1 MDGNR
6 FESIY
11 SFFTGDFMLTRRTC
25 LAAALS
31 MSFALTAFANKPGE
45 VSKPAAQA
53 AAPTAPAEPAGM
65 TPLFNGKD
73 LSGWTGHPKLWSVQ
87 DGVIRGQTTAEN
99 KAPGNT
105 FLIYAGDTTDGKQI
119 KDFELR
125 FSVKIQ
131 GGNSGLQ
138 YRSKRFPAPKGA
150 NKENE
155 WIAGG
160 YQCEVAGIPGKDG
173 FLYSERG
180 PGNRGYADHRTYL
193 AWVGDKVEIDE
204 TGTSHVTGPLAD
216 NAAIAA
222 ADKKG
227 EWNDYI
233 IIAKGNHLQ
242 HFINGV
248 QTIDCI
254 DNDEKGR
261 SLSGIIALQIHAGA
275 PMIVE
280 FKNIRIKEMDGK

>member
-1 MDGNR
+1 MGSR
-6 FESIY
+6 IAFLGTLFLVGGI
-11 SFFTGDFMLTRRTC
+11 
-25 LAAALS
+25 AL
-31 MSFALTAFANKPGE
+31 ANKPGE
-45 VSKPAAQA
+45 VSKPAQKPA
-53 AAPTAPAEPAGM
+53 AATAPAEPEGM
-65 TPLFNGKD
+65 KPLFNGKD
-73 LSGWTGHPKLWSVQ
+73 LTGWIGHPKLWSVQ

-105 FLIYAGDTTDGKQI
+105 FLIYVGDTKDGQQF

-138 YRSKRFPAPKGA
+138 YRSHRVPAPKNNQA
-150 NKENE
+150 NQ
-155 WIAGG
+155 WIMGG

-180 PGNRGYADHRTYL
+180 PGKRGYANHLTYL
-193 AWVGDKVEIDE
+193 AWVGDKVTIDK
-204 TGTSHVTGPLAD
+204 TGISQVTGELAS
-216 NAAIAA
+216 NAEIAA
-222 ADKKG
+222 ADHKG

-233 IIAKGNHLQ
+233 IIARGNHLQ

-254 DNDEKGR
+254 DNDEKNR
-261 SLSGIIALQIHAGA
+261 MMEGIIALQIHAGP
-275 PMIVE
+275 PMVVE
-280 FKNIRIKEMDGK
+280 FKNIRIKEFGGQ